1 MPYYGTGWAAGR
13 PFGRQ
18 PQQQQQVYPQ
28 QENNPN
34 NYYAYQQAPAPA
46 PVASPPP
53 PYPSSQGYGQYGYAP
68 RDQQTGI
75 ELESP
80 AGVYAPPK
88 VEPTNGMVGMPPRG

>member
-1 MPYYGTGWAAGR
+1 VPLYGTGWAAGGR
-13 PFGRQ
+13 PWGQPQ
-18 PQQQQQVYPQ
+18 PQQYYPPQ

-34 NYYAYQQAPAPA
+34 TYYAYQPPG

-53 PYPSSQGYGQYGYAP
+53 PYPAYNQGYGQ

-80 AGVYAPPK
+80 AGAYAPPK
-88 VEPTNGMVGMPPRG
+88 VAPTNGMAGMPPR

>member
-34 NYYAYQQAPAPA
+34 NYYAYQQAPA